1 MSIIFFLMNMFLMSY
16 YWVTAPIILLFLI
29 TSCSM
34 MISILMGIWHSVW
47 YGYILFLLYVGGV
60 LVLFM
65 YTIIL
70 NSNMK
75 TKFIS
80 VTYMMF
86 LFTLSLV
93 MMLTVKDFSM
103 LQLGVSVGLSNS
115 MMMNMYMFML
125 MGIVLLLVML
135 SILHLMISS
144 GKKSLNVII
153 AK

>member
-1 MSIIFFLMNMFLMSY
+1 MSIIFFLTNMFLMSY
-16 YWVTAPIILLFLI
+16 YWITAPIVLLFLI

-34 MISILMGIWHSVW
+34 LLSILMGLLHSAW

-65 YTIIL
+65 YTVIL
-70 NSNMK
+70 SSNMK

-80 VTYMMF
+80 ITHMMF
-86 LFTLSLV
+86 LIMLSLV
-93 MMLTVKDFSM
+93 MTLMVKDFSM
-103 LQLGVSVGLSNS
+103 LQLGVSITLSS
-115 MMMNMYMFML
+115 KMMNMYMFML

-144 GKKSLNVII
+144 GKKSLNVT
-153 AK
+153 K